1 MKSKHDIIWLENI
14 DSTNNEVQRQISEL
28 DNLSV
33 VAAEYQSEGKGQ
45 GDHKW
50 HSKPGENMLLSIILK
65 DTDIKPS
72 EQVKISNITAQSVVE
87 LLKNH
92 SIQAW
97 IKPPNDI
104 WVDTKKICGI
114 LIEHSLRGNHISWSI
129 IGIGLNVNQTSF
141 PDDLPNPT
149 SLKLEKEG
157 ADIEQLISELMD
169 IFTRR
174 ASELWH

>member
-1 MKSKHDIIWLENI
+1 MYKKHDIIWLKEI
-14 DSTNNEVQRQISEL
+14 ESTNRYAREHISEL

-87 LLKNH
+87 LLENH

-129 IGIGLNVNQTSF
+129 IGVGLNVNQTLF

-149 SLKLEKEG
+149 SMQLEKEG
-157 ADIEQLISELMD
+157 TDIKDLISEFMD
-169 IFTRR
+169 IFSSR
-174 ASELWH
+174 ASEL

>member
-1 MKSKHDIIWLENI
+1 MYKKHDIIWLKEI
-14 DSTNNEVQRQISEL
+14 ESTNRYAREHISEL

-129 IGIGLNVNQTSF
+129 IGVGLNVNQTLF

-149 SLKLEKEG
+149 SMQLEKEG
-157 ADIEQLISELMD
+157 ADIKDLISEFMD
-169 IFTRR
+169 IFSSR
-174 ASELWH
+174 ASEL